1 MSTLLS
7 AQTLTIEQPSS
18 TLFEAISFTL
28 QKGNKIGLIGHNGCG
43 KSSLLAVL
51 SGKSDSHTGSVTKAY
66 SCVIASVEQHLPAAV
81 EHASLID
88 ALAEQLPEPD
98 ERWRVEALLAEFG
111 FNESQWQQLASSLS
125 GGQHMKLLLARALIT
140 QPDLLLLDE
149 PSNHLDLPT
158 LLWLER
164 FLKEWRGSFVL
175 VSHDQ
180 TLLDSVTNTTWI
192 MRDKGLYSFDLPCS
206 EARHALVEKD
216 TADEARHKS
225 EQKEIDRIEKSAKR
239 LAVWGKVYD
248 NEDLARKAKH
258 MEKRKDRLVEQQTEL
273 SQGSPWTLTL
283 SGERMQANRL
293 LELENTQVK
302 AQPHLPLLF
311 DVIHQQIKSGDKVA
325 ILGRNGSGKS
335 SLMRML
341 WAAYSD
347 GQSVGGIVLH
357 PKANIGYYDQSL
369 EQLNGEESIL
379 DALYSYGNL
388 TEEVR
393 KRSLISAGFP
403 FNRHEQKVKE
413 LSGGERSR
421 LLFIGLT
428 LANYHLLMLD
438 EPTNHLDLEGKEELF
453 ETLKNFQGGALV
465 VSHDRRL
472 IESSC
477 NRFWLVADGKL
488 EEHLDVEVAYERL
501 AVESGDIQMNS
512 ASKLSE
518 NNSTSDSCNS
528 AHVSVNVENDEELM
542 LEKLLELETLLE
554 EDMARKPKHQKV
566 KLQDKWREEIA
577 EINSKLGL

>member
-51 SGKSDSHTGSVTKAY
+51 SGRSDSHTGSVTKAHR
-66 SCVIASVEQHLPAAV
+66 CVVASVEQHLPAAV
-81 EHASLID
+81 EHASLIE

-111 FNESQWQQLASSLS
+111 FSESQWQQLASSLS

-164 FLKEWRGSFVL
+164 FLNAWRGSFVL

-192 MRDKGLYSFDLPCS
+192 MRDKGLYSFDLPCR
-206 EARHALVEKD
+206 EARQALLEKD
-216 TADEARHKS
+216 MADEARHKS

-273 SQGSPWTLTL
+273 TQGSPWTLTL

-341 WAAYSD
+341 WAAYTY

-357 PKANIGYYDQSL
+357 PNANIGYYDQSL
-369 EQLNGEESIL
+369 EQLNGEESLL

-453 ETLKNFQGGALV
+453 ETLRNFQGGALV

-477 NRFWLVADGKL
+477 NRFWLVSDGKL
-488 EEHLDVEVAYERL
+488 EEYLDVDQAYQRL
-501 AVESGDIQMNS
+501 AFESGDLQMGSSSELNKESNTMDISNS
-512 ASKLSE
+512 VDSE
-518 NNSTSDSCNS
+518 S
-528 AHVSVNVENDEELM
+528 DEEIM
-542 LEKLLELETLLE
+542 LERLLELEVWLE
-554 EDMARKPKHQKV
+554 DDLARKPKHQKPQ
-566 KLQDKWREEIA
+566 LQSQWREEIVL
-577 EINSKLGL
+577 INSKLS

>member
-51 SGKSDSHTGSVTKAY
+51 SGKSDSHTGSVTKAHR
-66 SCVIASVEQHLPAAV
+66 CVVASVEQYLPAAV
-81 EHASLID
+81 EHASLIE
-88 ALAEQLPEPD
+88 ALAEQLPELD

-111 FNESQWQQLASSLS
+111 FSESQWQQLASSLS

-164 FLKEWRGSFVL
+164 FLNTWRGSFVL

-206 EARHALVEKD
+206 EARQALSEKD
-216 TADEARHKS
+216 MADEARHKS

-273 SQGSPWTLTL
+273 TQGSPWTLTL

-311 DVIHQQIKSGDKVA
+311 EAIHQQIKSGDKVA

-347 GQSVGGIVLH
+347 GYSVGGIVLH

-369 EQLNGEESIL
+369 EQLNGEESLL

-393 KRSLISAGFP
+393 KRSLNSAGFP

-453 ETLKNFQGGALV
+453 ETLRNFQGGALV

-477 NRFWLVADGKL
+477 NRFWLVSDGKL
-488 EEHLDVEVAYERL
+488 EEYLDVDEAYQRL
-501 AVESGDIQMNS
+501 AFESDDLQMGSSSELNKESNTKDVSNS
-512 ASKLSE
+512 VDSE
-518 NNSTSDSCNS
+518 S
-528 AHVSVNVENDEELM
+528 DEEIM
-542 LEKLLELETLLE
+542 LERLLELEVWLE
-554 EDMARKPKHQKV
+554 DDLARKPKHQKP
-566 KLQDKWREEIA
+566 KLQSQWREEIA
-577 EINSKLGL
+577 LINSK

>member
-51 SGKSDSHTGSVTKAY
+51 SGKSDSHTGSVTKAHH
-66 SCVIASVEQHLPAAV
+66 CVVASVEQHLPTAV
-81 EHASLID
+81 EHASLIE
-88 ALAEQLPEPD
+88 ALAEQLPESD

-111 FNESQWQQLASSLS
+111 FSESQWQQLASSLS

-164 FLKEWRGSFVL
+164 FLNEWRGSFVL

-192 MRDKGLYSFDLPCS
+192 MRDKGLYSFELPCS
-206 EARHALVEKD
+206 EARQALSEKD
-216 TADEARHKS
+216 MADEARHKS

-273 SQGSPWTLTL
+273 TQGSPWTLTL

-302 AQPHLPLLF
+302 AQLHLPLLF
-311 DVIHQQIKSGDKVA
+311 DIIHQQIKSGDKVA

-341 WAAYSD
+341 WNAYTD
-347 GQSVGGIVLH
+347 DQDVGGIVLH

-369 EQLNGEESIL
+369 EQLNGEESLL

-403 FNRHEQKVKE
+403 FSRHEQKVKE

-453 ETLKNFQGGALV
+453 ETLRNFQGGTLV

-477 NRFWLVADGKL
+477 NRFWLVTDGKL
-488 EEHLDVEVAYERL
+488 EEYLDVDEAYQRL
-501 AVESGDIQMNS
+501 AFESGGLQIGSSSELNKESNTKDVSNS
-512 ASKLSE
+512 VHSE
-518 NNSTSDSCNS
+518 S
-528 AHVSVNVENDEELM
+528 DEEIM
-542 LEKLLELETLLE
+542 LERLLELEIWLE
-554 EDMARKPKHQKV
+554 DDLARKPKHQKP
-566 KLQDKWREEIA
+566 KLQSQWREEIA
-577 EINSKLGL
+577 LINSKLNL

>member
-1 MSTLLS
+1 MSTLVS

-51 SGKSDSHTGSVTKAY
+51 SGRSDSHTGSVTKAHR
-66 SCVIASVEQHLPAAV
+66 CVVASVEQHLPAAV
-81 EHASLID
+81 EHASLIE
-88 ALAEQLPEPD
+88 ALAEQLPELD

-111 FNESQWQQLASSLS
+111 FSESQWQQLASSLS

-164 FLKEWRGSFVL
+164 FLNTWRGSFVL

-206 EARHALVEKD
+206 EARQALSEKD
-216 TADEARHKS
+216 MADEARHKS

-273 SQGSPWTLTL
+273 TQGSPWTLTL

-302 AQPHLPLLF
+302 AQSHLPLLF
-311 DVIHQQIKSGDKVA
+311 EVIHQQIKSGDKVA

-341 WAAYSD
+341 WAAHSD
-347 GQSVGGIVLH
+347 GYSVGGIVLH

-369 EQLNGEESIL
+369 EQINGEESLL

-421 LLFIGLT
+421 LLFVGLT

-453 ETLKNFQGGALV
+453 ETLRNFQGGALV

-477 NRFWLVADGKL
+477 NRFWLVTDGKL
-488 EEHLDVEVAYERL
+488 EEYLEVDEAYQRL
-501 AVESGDIQMNS
+501 AFESGDLQIGSSSELNKESNTKDVSNS
-512 ASKLSE
+512 VH
-518 NNSTSDSCNS
+518 SDI
-528 AHVSVNVENDEELM
+528 DEEIM
-542 LEKLLELETLLE
+542 LERLLELEVWLE
-554 EDMARKPKHQKV
+554 DDLARKPKHQKP
-566 KLQDKWREEIA
+566 KLQSQWREEIA
-577 EINSKLGL
+577 LINSKLI

>member
-51 SGKSDSHTGSVTKAY
+51 SGKSDSHTGSVTKAHR
-66 SCVIASVEQHLPAAV
+66 CVVASVEQYLPAAV
-81 EHASLID
+81 EHASLIE
-88 ALAEQLPEPD
+88 ALAEQLPELD

-111 FNESQWQQLASSLS
+111 FSESQWQQLASSLS

-164 FLKEWRGSFVL
+164 FLNTWRGSFVL

-206 EARHALVEKD
+206 EARQALSEKD
-216 TADEARHKS
+216 MADEARHKS

-273 SQGSPWTLTL
+273 TQGSPWTLTL

-311 DVIHQQIKSGDKVA
+311 EAIHQQIKSGDKVA

-347 GQSVGGIVLH
+347 GYSVGGIVLH

-369 EQLNGEESIL
+369 EQLNGEESLL

-453 ETLKNFQGGALV
+453 ETLRNFQGGALV

-477 NRFWLVADGKL
+477 NRFWLVSDGKL
-488 EEHLDVEVAYERL
+488 EEYLDVDEAYQRL
-501 AVESGDIQMNS
+501 AFESDDLQMGSSSELNKESNTKDVSNS
-512 ASKLSE
+512 VDSE
-518 NNSTSDSCNS
+518 S
-528 AHVSVNVENDEELM
+528 DEEIM
-542 LEKLLELETLLE
+542 LERLLELEVWLE
-554 EDMARKPKHQKV
+554 DDLARKPKHQKP
-566 KLQDKWREEIA
+566 KLQSQWREEIA
-577 EINSKLGL
+577 LINSKLNL

>member
-51 SGKSDSHTGSVTKAY
+51 SGKSDSHTGSVTKAHC
-66 SCVIASVEQHLPAAV
+66 CVVASVEQHLPAAV
-81 EHASLID
+81 EHASLIE

-111 FNESQWQQLASSLS
+111 FSESQWQQLACSLS

-164 FLKEWRGSFVL
+164 FLNTWRGSFVL

-206 EARHALVEKD
+206 EARQALSEKD
-216 TADEARHKS
+216 MADEARHKS

-273 SQGSPWTLTL
+273 TQGSPWTLTL

-293 LELENTQVK
+293 LELENTPVK

-311 DVIHQQIKSGDKVA
+311 EVIHQQIKSGDKVA

-341 WAAYSD
+341 WNAYTD
-347 GQSVGGIVLH
+347 DQDVGGIVLH

-369 EQLNGEESIL
+369 EQLNGEESL
-379 DALYSYGNL
+379 VDALYSYGNF
-388 TEEVR
+388 TEEAR

-453 ETLKNFQGGALV
+453 ETLRNFQGGALV

-477 NRFWLVADGKL
+477 NRFWLVSDGKL
-488 EEHLDVEVAYERL
+488 EEYLDVDEAYQRL
-501 AVESGDIQMNS
+501 AFESGDLQMGSSSELNRESNTKDASNS
-512 ASKLSE
+512 VDSE
-518 NNSTSDSCNS
+518 S
-528 AHVSVNVENDEELM
+528 DEEIM
-542 LEKLLELETLLE
+542 LERLLELEVWLE
-554 EDMARKPKHQKV
+554 DDLARKPKHQKP
-566 KLQDKWREEIA
+566 KLQLQWREEIA
-577 EINSKLGL
+577 LINSKLS